1 MPDNNSLFEIA
12 IVGSGAAGSMGAL
25 RAVLNNLDTVCF
37 MGSPKTKRKARATW
51 VGKVENMPVL
61 FDKPKAIF
69 SSARE
74 VFGWIRAH
82 ETWKEKLTEVADAV
96 ESIEGKKG
104 DFTLKTSKGG
114 VYKAKHVVLCTGIM
128 DVQPEIQGDIRNVY
142 PFANEGHVEYCIR
155 CDGHKTK
162 GNPTAIIGHQEV
174 AGWIASLLIE
184 RYDCPKMAVVT
195 NGKPFEMAED
205 SALKERLDCY
215 GIEIHEEPIA
225 KLLGEPKGKGLTGIE
240 LEGGKIVDCRIAF
253 VSLGAIVYN
262 GLAKSLGCEVD
273 ERGYVVTDKK
283 GESNVP
289 GIFAG
294 GDLRANTKK
303 QIYTSW
309 DVTVDAVDKIDAYVR
324 EERRTRRISGCRV
337 DAKELSGAL
346 MG

>member
-1 MPDNNSLFEIA
+1 MSATDKMFEIA
-12 IVGSGAAGSMGAL
+12 IVGSGAAGSMGVL

-37 MGSPKTKRKARATW
+37 MGSPRTKKKARSTW

-69 SSARE
+69 NSAKE
-74 VFGWIRAH
+74 VFGWIRTH
-82 ETWKEKLTEVADAV
+82 EIWREKLAEVADAV
-96 ESIEGKKG
+96 KSIEGKRG
-104 DFTLKTSKGG
+104 DFTLKTSQGG
-114 VYKAKHVVLCTGIM
+114 VYKAKYVVLCTGIM
-128 DVQPEIQGDIRNVY
+128 DVQPEIQGDIRNIF
-142 PFANEGHVEYCIR
+142 PFANAGHVEYCIR

-162 GNPTAIIGHQEV
+162 GKPVAIIGHGEV

-184 RYDCPKMAVVT
+184 RYDCPKMTVLT
-195 NGKPFEMAED
+195 NGKSFEMAEG
-205 SALKERLDCY
+205 SPLKERLECY
-215 GIEIHEEPIA
+215 GIEIHKEAIL

-253 VSLGAIVYN
+253 VSLGTIVYN
-262 GLAKSLGCEVD
+262 ELAKALGCEVD
-273 ERGYVVTDKK
+273 GRGYVVTDKK
-283 GESNVP
+283 GETNVP

-309 DVTVDAVDKIDAYVR
+309 DVTVDAVDKVDAYVR
-324 EERRTRRISGCRV
+324 EERRTKRIKDCRV
-337 DAKELSGAL
+337 GADEMQGSL